1 METVPAMLKER
12 ARDSAMDERERE
24 GENFRNETLR
34 DLAAILD
41 DGGAGERERVY

>member
-1 METVPAMLKER
+1 MGGETCTWFFRYVRRSVA
-12 ARDSAMDERERE
+12 ERERE